1 MTRWSKGS
9 WDFKSSIFIRSYI
22 AKITVS
28 WEGEVRDV
36 VMPVMIKKKSSLT
49 FRAQAE
55 HAELAVKI
63 GTWCSL
69 TY

>member
-9 WDFKSSIFIRSYI
+9 WDFKPSIFITLYI

-36 VMPVMIKKKSSLT
+36 ITPEIIKKK
-49 FRAQAE
+49 
-55 HAELAVKI
+55 KI
-63 GTWCSL
+63 SAWHLEPRLNMQSWQL
-69 TY
+69 K